1 VRRRAAGALLQERQA
16 DARGGREGPSG
27 EFKRRSHLG
36 VDLGSVVTPNRS
48 ASAVALVM
56 SVMLRGWHVAQIAS
70 KA

>member
-1 VRRRAAGALLQERQA
+1 MSVGLRSQLAPRA
-16 DARGGREGPSG
+16 
-27 EFKRRSHLG
+27 HLA

>member
-1 VRRRAAGALLQERQA
+1 MERSSAGHRGQRYYTFSSADLSQHRA
-16 DARGGREGPSG
+16 
-27 EFKRRSHLG
+27 HLG